1 MSVDIS
7 QSLLAHLH
15 GLAHGSAQ
23 PIDPLVPV
31 DSFPLYYLLAS
42 EMARMAVGEGDPDLT
57 LLVDPKTAMQVD
69 AIDGARV
76 SAHQVL
82 LFGAPPES
90 WVGAENVSEVSPR
103 TGTGGSDL
111 FLVILSR
118 HLSLA
123 LVCEEREGGEHFEGV
138 WSAER
143 RHVMATAR
151 ALLGLPG
158 LEMPSTFTL
167 GEDSV
172 ASDDHSIACAMR
184 LMAVITRQL
193 DMRRRDIVS
202 EKDDISGVL
211 EILKAISAKRRAHD
225 ILYVFVEQIARA
237 VQMDRCSVVRVW
249 GEDDKAYVLA
259 SHEDERVRDLAI
271 DLLKYPEI
279 GQAMETRRKVIVND
293 TRRDPLTR
301 PFLDDLARAGVQSL
315 IVIPVVL
322 FDQNVGSFLLRAARK
337 EGAFSLRDIS
347 FCEIVARAAA
357 NALERAQL
365 FEDVQRANERL
376 ELLAIT
382 DGLTGLYNH
391 RHFRARLDDEFARAQ
406 RYNLPLS
413 CMIMDIDNFKAVNDT
428 FGHLQG
434 DVVLRRVAECTQKTV
449 RKSDIVA
456 RYGGEEFV
464 VIMPQTGVEGALH
477 QAERLRM
484 RIADLP
490 FEGFPEGHRI
500 NVSVGVAAF
509 DPQAMPDCDSLVRI
523 ADRGLYE
530 AKNQGKNRV
539 VIGKP

>member
-1 MSVDIS
+1 MSVDIP
-7 QSLLAHLH
+7 QSLLACLH
-15 GLAHGSAQ
+15 GLARKAAQ
-23 PIDPLVPV
+23 PIDSLVPV

-42 EMARMAVGEGDPDLT
+42 EMARMAVGEGEPDLT
-57 LLVDPKTAMQVD
+57 ILVDSKTAMQVD

-76 SAHQVL
+76 SARHVL
-82 LFGAPPES
+82 VFGALPES
-90 WVGAENVSEVSPR
+90 WVGAENVSEAPAR
-103 TGTGGSDL
+103 TGAGESDL

-123 LVCEEREGGEHFEGV
+123 LVCKESGERFDGA

-143 RHVMATAR
+143 GHVMETAR
-151 ALLGLPG
+151 ALLSVPG
-158 LEMPSTFTL
+158 FETPPAFTL

-172 ASDDHSIACAMR
+172 ATDDHSITCAMR
-184 LMAVITRQL
+184 LMTVITRQL

-259 SHEDERVRDLAI
+259 SHEDERVHDLAI
-271 DLLKYPEI
+271 DLSKYPEI
-279 GQAMETRRKVIVND
+279 AQAMATRRKVIVND

-301 PFLDDLARAGVQSL
+301 PFRDDLVRAGIHSL

-391 RHFRARLDDEFARAQ
+391 RYFRERLDDEFARAQ

-413 CMIMDIDNFKAVNDT
+413 CMLMDIDDFKAVNDT

-434 DVVLRRVAECTQKTV
+434 DIVLRGLAECTQKTV

-464 VIMPQTGVEGALH
+464 VIMPQTGIEGALH
-477 QAERLRM
+477 QAERLRL
-484 RIADLP
+484 RIAEWP
-490 FEGFPEGHRI
+490 FEGFPEGYRI
-500 NVSVGVAAF
+500 TVSIGVAAF
-509 DPQAMPDCDSLVRI
+509 DPQTMPDCDTLIRV
-523 ADRGLYE
+523 ADGGLYD
-530 AKNQGKNRV
+530 AKNSGRNRV